1 LHHEEGEMR
10 GIARMAQ
17 WVLVLAGIMV
27 LGTPVYGEE
36 TYTVSG
42 TVTFSEGEVAF
53 VSLYTQERF
62 KDFKNRPLPPE
73 PYTQI
78 LEFSAEQRRAGR
90 AEFLFRGI
98 PKGTYGVIAFREIK
112 RNLKRD
118 RSQYFKEPVSSY
130 KMIAFSGN
138 WSDIKVEVNRDVRG
152 IEIKF

>member
-1 LHHEEGEMR
+1 MR
-10 GIARMAQ
+10 ARGQ
-17 WVLVLAGIMV
+17 RVKWVLVLAGIMV

-42 TVTFSEGEVAF
+42 VVTFSEGEVVF
-53 VSLYTQERF
+53 VSLYTQDRF
-62 KDFKNRPLPPE
+62 KEFKNSPLPPE

-78 LEFSAEQRRAGR
+78 LELSAEQRKAGR
-90 AEFLFRGI
+90 AEFLFKGI
-98 PKGTYGVIAFREIK
+98 PKGTYGVIAFREMK

-130 KMIAFSGN
+130 KMIAFSGK
-138 WSDIKVEVNRDVRG
+138 WSDIKFEVNKDVRG

>member
-1 LHHEEGEMR
+1 MR
-10 GIARMAQ
+10 VRGQRVK

-42 TVTFSEGEVAF
+42 VVTFSEGEVVF
-53 VSLYTQERF
+53 VSLYTRDRF
-62 KDFKNRPLPPE
+62 KEFKNSPLPPE

-78 LEFSAEQRRAGR
+78 LELSAEQRKAGR
-90 AEFLFRGI
+90 AEFLFKGI
-98 PKGTYGVIAFREIK
+98 PKGTYGVIAFREMK

-130 KMIAFSGN
+130 KMIAFSGK
-138 WSDIKVEVNRDVRG
+138 WSDIKFEVNKDVRG

>member
-1 LHHEEGEMR
+1 MR
-10 GIARMAQ
+10 VRGQRVK

-42 TVTFSEGEVAF
+42 VVTFSEGEVVF
-53 VSLYTQERF
+53 VSLYTQDRF
-62 KDFKNRPLPPE
+62 KEFKNSPLPPE

-78 LEFSAEQRRAGR
+78 LELSAEQRKAGR
-90 AEFLFRGI
+90 AEFLFKGL
-98 PKGTYGVIAFREIK
+98 PKGTYGVIAFREMK

-130 KMIAFSGN
+130 KMIAFSGK
-138 WSDIKVEVNRDVRG
+138 WSDIKFEVNKDVRG